1 MSGRRGWQGKVF
13 IATSVDGYIARADGD
28 IAWLTDPPPI
38 TGHAKP
44 PADPLVIPG
53 YESTWPASIT
63 SSWAAGRT
71 RRS

>member
-38 TGHAKP
+38 AGHAKP
-44 PADPLVIPG
+44 PADPLVIP
-53 YESTWPASIT
+53 W
-63 SSWAAGRT
+63 
-71 RRS
+71 